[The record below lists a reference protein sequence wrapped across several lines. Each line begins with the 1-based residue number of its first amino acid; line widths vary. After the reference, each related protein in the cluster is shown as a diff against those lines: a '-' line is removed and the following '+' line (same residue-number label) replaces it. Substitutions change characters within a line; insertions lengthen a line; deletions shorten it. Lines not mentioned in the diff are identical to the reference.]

1 MAKSQMFVNLENT
14 LEKIIFD
21 DNELERL
28 KIAIKNFTEGKT
40 SAKDLKRLLLQCRG
54 RMVEDITDFAFFFL
68 KKRTADLMKIIKNK
82 QPLPSQ
88 NIVESQLRKEIKE
101 KNDLLE
107 TVAKRVHQLVS
118 RRTKEDS
125 DLGEDQKPTSID
137 EVKEEIMRCL
147 TQIGANQW
155 IKMCFYDD
163 ITFFVKL
170 YPKLEALYND
180 RFGEN
185 ENNSKAASEGKK
197 IMANKMMQLGFPKD
211 IEDIVINYISIRNN
225 FHHSMQD
232 ISPSNLDLAR
242 DAFVKVFVYL
252 IVSSLESKFLSK
264 NRENFFSNLMDFF
277 SNRLTGNNKF
287 RKKIEKQLKIV
298 INS

>member
-40 SAKDLKRLLLQCRG
+40 SANDLKRLLLQCRG

-82 QPLPSQ
+82 QQLPSQ
-88 NIVESQLRKEIKE
+88 NKEEIQLRKEIKE

-118 RRTKEDS
+118 RRTKGDS
-125 DLGEDQKPTSID
+125 DLGEDQKPSSID

-163 ITFFVKL
+163 YMFFIKL
-170 YPKLEALYND
+170 YPKLEALYKEQ
-180 RFGEN
+180 FGE
-185 ENNSKAASEGKK
+185 SEE
-197 IMANKMMQLGFPKD
+197 IMKNKMKKLGFPKD
-211 IEDIVINYISIRNN
+211 IEKVVINYISIRNT
-225 FHHSMQD
+225 FQHSMID
-232 ISPSNLDLAR
+232 LSPSNLELAR
-242 DAFVKVFVYL
+242 EMFVKVFVYL
-252 IVSSLESKFLSK
+252 II
-264 NRENFFSNLMDFF
+264 SNLEDVLLL
-277 SNRLTGNNKF
+277 NYREELYATLTEFISHGLTENEEF
-287 RKKIEKQLKIV
+287 RKRILNRLKIV